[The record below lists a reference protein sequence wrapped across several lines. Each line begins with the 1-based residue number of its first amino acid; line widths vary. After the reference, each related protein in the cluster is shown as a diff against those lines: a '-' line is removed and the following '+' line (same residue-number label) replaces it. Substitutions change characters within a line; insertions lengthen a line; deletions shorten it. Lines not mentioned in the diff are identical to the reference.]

1 MFRLLGNIAISL
13 ALLYMAGCSNRDDAP
28 ATPRDIK
35 ILTWNI
41 YHGEQHY
48 RPGESNLDDIAR
60 VINEYQPDVVA
71 FQEVDNMTT
80 RTAGFNHGV
89 RKDLVQE
96 LAAMTGMHGY
106 FAKAM
111 DYAEGGYGEGI
122 LSRHPATP
130 SIHPLPIPQG
140 GEPRVLI
147 AITPQFPDGR
157 SFTFAG
163 THLCHEF
170 EANRMAQVNAIV
182 ELVAA
187 QQAPIVVAGDFNFT
201 PADAPYAV
209 IGHAM
214 EDAALLAGKAAP
226 TWPYHALE
234 HRLDYVFVDKHS
246 HWQVKDV
253 QLIDTD
259 ASDHLPVLAVLR
271 LE

>member
-1 MFRLLGNIAISL
+1 MIRLLGNIAIYL
-13 ALLYMAGCSNRDDAP
+13 ALLCAAGCSSQSDAP
-28 ATPRDIK
+28 ANIQEIK
-35 ILTWNI
+35 ILTWNM

-48 RPGESNLDDIAR
+48 RPGESNLEDIAR
-60 VINEYQPDVVA
+60 IINEYQPDVVA

-80 RTAGFNHGV
+80 RTEDFNHGV

-111 DYAEGGYGEGI
+111 DYAEGGYGEGM
-122 LSRHPATP
+122 LSRYPAEP

-170 EANRMAQVNAIV
+170 ESNRMAQVEAIV
-182 ELVAA
+182 ELVTT
-187 QQAPIVVAGDFNFT
+187 QKTPMVVAGDFNFS
-201 PADAPYAV
+201 PDDAPYAV

-214 EDAALLAGKAAP
+214 DDAAVVAGNAAP
-226 TWPYHALE
+226 TWPYHAPE
-234 HRLDYVFVDKHS
+234 QRLDYVFVDKQNR
-246 HWQVKDV
+246 WAVKQVTR
-253 QLIDTD
+253 IESD
-259 ASDHLPVLAVLR
+259 ASDHFPVLVVLG